1 MIGFAGKYRK
11 QIIRKKV
18 ETGLSEEEKQ
28 VPFVKTFKKDP
39 AAEQIRELDAQRL
52 KHLEQ
57 KLAIVEKQVF
67 KKEPQEGNQ

>member
-18 ETGLSEEEKQ
+18 GTGLLEDEKQ
-28 VPFVKTFKKDP
+28 TPLLKTFKKDY
-39 AAEQIRELDAQRL
+39 AAEQLRNLDAQRI

-57 KLAIVEKQVF
+57 KLLILEQQVF
-67 KKEPQEGNQ
+67 KKDITPHEH

>member
-18 ETGLSEEEKQ
+18 GTGLSEEEKQ
-28 VPFVKTFKKDP
+28 VPLLKTFNKDP
-39 AAEQIRELDAQRL
+39 AAEQIRNLDAQRL

-57 KLAIVEKQVF
+57 KLGIVEKQVF
-67 KKEPQEGNQ
+67 KRESQENQ

>member
-18 ETGLSEEEKQ
+18 GTGLLEDEKQ
-28 VPFVKTFKKDP
+28 TPLLKTLKKDY
-39 AAEQIRELDAQRL
+39 AAEQLRNLDAQRI

-57 KLAIVEKQVF
+57 KLLVLEQQVF
-67 KKEPQEGNQ
+67 KKDITPHEH